1 LGRPEVKKELSHPL
15 RAARDF
21 TREILA
27 YGTGADAGRGA
38 PQMIPSRRI
47 IIAALGLLMVHIV
60 VLVTLGT
67 RPPGPVVSD
76 AFQLGLGICC
86 LVATLQAARRS
97 NRLGRYFWQ
106 LAALSFFLYVLA
118 QSLTTYDEGYRAS
131 RLIEWLINLLFFFGS
146 APLWMTLFLDPD
158 REPEGFD
165 PLLLLD
171 LMQAAVFAVA
181 AYLYFFYFP
190 SQGESGSELAHS
202 VWAPYFIYNGLL
214 LGALSLRAVLTE
226 SDVVRGMFGRMAI
239 YSLVA
244 LTGDYF
250 YYYGPGRN
258 LQPGAW
264 FDLVWSCTLA
274 TGVLLAATWHPSGE
288 SSSVAAA
295 PVQAESSVVTQL
307 FPLFFPACVLL
318 MSARIAQEQV
328 TLASVVVLISFSC
341 SSVRL
346 LATQQRQ
353 RRSTEALRQNHGLL
367 QAVIEGTTDA
377 VFVKDMEGRYLM
389 INTAGARL
397 VGRNAEEVLGK
408 SDLDMFSPETARQIM
423 DKDRMVIREGVT
435 RTYEEIGTAAG
446 VTRVYLATKGPYRDA
461 KGRVIGLVGISHDI
475 TEKRKIE
482 EQLRHSQKMEAIGKL
497 AGGVAHDFNNLLTV
511 IKGHV
516 SMLTDSLRGNPGP
529 MHSVEQ
535 IDEAADRAA
544 ALTHQLLAF
553 SRRQVLQPKA
563 LNLNAVITDLEKML
577 RRVIGEDV
585 DMSTRMAPN
594 LGTVRADRSQME
606 QVIMNLVVNARD
618 AMPHGG
624 KLTLETANVELDE
637 AYASTRAGVRP
648 GRYAMLAVSDS
659 GIGMDSETVTQVFE
673 PFFTTKEM
681 GRGTGLGLSM
691 VDGIVRQS
699 GGHISVYSE
708 PGRGA
713 TFKVHLPLVDAPADE
728 AGPEKTAATA
738 ARGRETVM
746 VVEDDKSLRE
756 LVRVVLTK
764 CGYTVLMPDQAS
776 EAEKLCQQ
784 HPVIHLLLTDV
795 VMPGM
800 NGKEVASRVTQ
811 HHPETLVL
819 FMSGYTNNAIVHH
832 GIIEDGVFFLQ
843 KPFSPAGLAD
853 KVREVL
859 DREGD
864 SRPAKP

>member
-1 LGRPEVKKELSHPL
+1 
-15 RAARDF
+15 
-21 TREILA
+21 
-27 YGTGADAGRGA
+27 
-38 PQMIPSRRI
+38 
-47 IIAALGLLMVHIV
+47 
-60 VLVTLGT
+60 
-67 RPPGPVVSD
+67 
-76 AFQLGLGICC
+76 
-86 LVATLQAARRS
+86 
-97 NRLGRYFWQ
+97 
-106 LAALSFFLYVLA
+106 
-118 QSLTTYDEGYRAS
+118 
-131 RLIEWLINLLFFFGS
+131 
-146 APLWMTLFLDPD
+146 MTLFLDPD

-190 SQGESGSELAHS
+190 SQGTSGSELAHS

-214 LGALSLRAVLTE
+214 LGALSLRAVLTK
-226 SDVVRGMFGRMAI
+226 STGFRSMFGRMAV
-239 YSLVA
+239 YSAVA
-244 LTGDYF
+244 LAGDYF

-258 LQPGAW
+258 LQSGAW

-274 TGVLLAATWHPSGE
+274 SGVLLAATWNPPGA
-288 SSSVAAA
+288 SSSGAAA

-318 MSARIAQEQV
+318 MSARIAREQL
-328 TLASVVVLISFSC
+328 TLASIVVLISFTC

-353 RRSTEALRQNHGLL
+353 RRSTEELRQNHGLL
-367 QAVIEGTTDA
+367 HAVIEGTTDA
-377 VFVKDMEGRYLM
+377 VFVKDLESRYLM

-397 VGRNAEEVLGK
+397 LGRSVDEVIGK
-408 SDLDMFSPETARQIM
+408 NDLEVFSPETARQM
-423 DKDRMVIREGVT
+423 MEKDRIVIRDGVT
-435 RTYEEIGTAAG
+435 CTYEEAGTAAG

-461 KGRVIGLVGISHDI
+461 KGRIIGLVGISHDI

-482 EQLRHSQKMEAIGKL
+482 EQLRQSQKMEAIGKL

-511 IKGHV
+511 IKGHSSV
-516 SMLTDSLRGNPGP
+516 LTESLRGNSGP

-535 IDEAADRAA
+535 IEQAANRAA

-563 LNLNAVITDLEKML
+563 LSLNAVIGDLEKML

-585 DMSTRMAPN
+585 DMSARLAPN

-618 AMPHGG
+618 AMPNGG

-637 AYASTRAGVRP
+637 AYASTRPGVRP
-648 GRYAMLAVSDS
+648 GRYAMLAVSDT
-659 GIGMDSETVTQVFE
+659 GVGMDSETVAQVFD

-681 GRGTGLGLSM
+681 GRGTGLGLST

-699 GGHISVYSE
+699 GGHTSVYSE

-713 TFKVHLPLVDAPADE
+713 TFKVYLPLVEAPVE
-728 AGPEKTAATA
+728 APVPDKPAAVSP
-738 ARGRETVM
+738 RGQETVLL
-746 VVEDDKSLRE
+746 VEDDNSLRE
-756 LVRVVLTK
+756 LVRVVLTR
-764 CGYTVLMPDQAS
+764 CGYSVLVPDQVS

-784 HPVIHLLLTDV
+784 HSVIHLLLTDV
-795 VMPGM
+795 VMPGI
-800 NGKEVASRVTQ
+800 NGKEVARRVTQ
-811 HHPETLVL
+811 HHPETRVL
-819 FMSGYTNNAIVHH
+819 YMSGYTNNAIVHH

-843 KPFSPAGLAD
+843 KPFSPAALAD

-859 DREGD
+859 DAAGNFNPV
-864 SRPAKP
+864 RP